1 MPQPPAKQPKRR
13 LEKQSQIA
21 KGSGNLTWQ
30 SEIVLLAVTG
40 ISPAILTETVWAL
53 AQGNPPVL
61 PDRVVVLTTTVG
73 KEQIERE
80 LFTPQPHFNDQC
92 GWDCLREKL
101 QERGH
106 DVKGH
111 LRFDPGSDLHILTR
125 WDESSHRNLFLS
137 DIRTADDNEAVAD
150 CILEFVR
157 GIVESPDTRLIA
169 SIAGGRK
176 TMGTLL
182 YACMTLVGR
191 EEDRLTHVLVNEPFD
206 DARLSP
212 RFYFPEQSS
221 AELTTPDNKTV
232 LAAEAHIDLADV
244 PFVPLRNLFA
254 RELGRMPGRFSA
266 LVAQCSE
273 GIRKRSGNSVKLVV
287 HRSRPEIEVNDIR
300 IKLSPKEQLLT
311 LFLADRNRKAQ
322 PAFAVYK
329 EAENSL
335 NEYREQLRREAPEND
350 FSDWRRSNSIAS
362 DLDEQDIRKA
372 VSSLRRTK
380 LRAAGPDAMVLRPFL
395 PEAGRLSI
403 DLPRNQILVVG

>member
-1 MPQPPAKQPKRR
+1 MPRPPTNQPKRR
-13 LEKQSQIA
+13 LDKRRQIA
-21 KGSGNLTWQ
+21 DGTGNVT
-30 SEIVLLAVTG
+30 SHAEIILLAVTG
-40 ISPAILTETVWAL
+40 MSPAILTETVWAL
-53 AQGNPPVL
+53 ARENPSVL
-61 PDRVVVLTTTVG
+61 PDRIVVLTTTVG
-73 KEQIERE
+73 KNQIERE
-80 LFTPQPHFNDQC
+80 LFTPQAHFNDQC
-92 GWDCLREKL
+92 CWDCLREKL

-106 DVKGH
+106 DMKVR
-111 LRFDPGSDLHILTR
+111 LRFDPASDLHILTR

-157 GIVESPDTRLIA
+157 SIVESPDTRLIA

-191 EEDRLTHVLVNEPFD
+191 EVDRLTHVLVNEPFD

-212 RFYFPEQSS
+212 RFYFPEQPS
-221 AELTTPDNKTV
+221 AELTTPENKTV
-232 LAAEAHIDLADV
+232 RAAAAHIDLADV

-266 LVAQCSE
+266 LVVQCSE

-287 HRSRPEIEVNDIR
+287 HRSRPEIEVNGIR
-300 IKLSPKEQLLT
+300 VKLSPKEQLLA
-311 LFLADRNRKAQ
+311 LFLADRSRKAR
-322 PAFAVYK
+322 PAFASYK

-335 NEYREQLRREAPEND
+335 NEYRKQLRREVPEND
-350 FSDWRRSNSIAS
+350 FSDWRGSNSIAS
-362 DLDEQDIRKA
+362 DFDEQEIRKA
-372 VSSLRRTK
+372 ISRFRKK
-380 LRAAGPDAMVLRPFL
+380 LIAAGPQAMVLLPFL

-403 DLPRNQILVVG
+403 DLPRKQISVIG

>member
-1 MPQPPAKQPKRR
+1 MPRPPTKHPKRR
-13 LEKQSQIA
+13 LGKRSQTA
-21 KGSGNLTWQ
+21 EGTGNVTSQ

-40 ISPAILTETVWAL
+40 MSPAILTETAWAL
-53 AQGNPPVL
+53 AQENPPVL
-61 PDRVVVLTTTVG
+61 PDRIAVLTTTAG

-80 LFTPQPHFNDQC
+80 LFTPQPDFNDQC

-106 DVKGH
+106 DVKGR
-111 LRFDPGSDLHILTR
+111 LRFDPASDLRILTR

-157 GIVESPDTRLIA
+157 SIVESPDTRLIA

-176 TMGTLL
+176 TMGALL

-191 EEDRLTHVLVNEPFD
+191 EDDRLTHVLVNEPFD

-221 AELTTPDNKTV
+221 AELATPENKTV
-232 LAAEAHIDLADV
+232 RAAEAHIDLADV

-273 GIRKRSGNSVKLVV
+273 GIRKRAGNRVKLVV
-287 HRSRPEIEVNDIR
+287 HRSRPEIEVNGIR
-300 IKLSPKEQLLT
+300 VKLSPKEQLLA
-311 LFLADRNRKAQ
+311 LFLADRSRKAQ
-322 PAFAVYK
+322 PAFAAYK

-335 NEYREQLRREAPEND
+335 NEYQERLRREAPEND
-350 FSDWRRSNSIAS
+350 FSDWRRSNSLAS
-362 DLDEQDIRKA
+362 ELDEQEIRKA
-372 VSSLRRTK
+372 VSSLRKK
-380 LRAAGPDAMVLRPFL
+380 LRVAGPNAMALL
-395 PEAGRLSI
+395 PYLPKTGRLSI
-403 DLPRNQILVVG
+403 DLPRKQISVIG